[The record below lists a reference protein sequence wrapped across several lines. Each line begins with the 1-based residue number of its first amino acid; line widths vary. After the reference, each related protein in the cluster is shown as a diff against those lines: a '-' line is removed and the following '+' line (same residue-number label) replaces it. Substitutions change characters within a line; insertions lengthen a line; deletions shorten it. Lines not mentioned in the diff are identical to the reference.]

1 MERVLA
7 MKLSGAG
14 LFMLLLAAGPAGAQ
28 NLDNLQTM
36 VSAGGSCPV
45 FSVGSERYS
54 CSGFVYTKFRNG
66 RVSFTFPMAD
76 TAISFSGGRD
86 SQPSLDNYVLF
97 VDAIRISAGRGEV
110 RSAQA
115 SGRCRMNASDDGL
128 VIHSLSCIAETD
140 SREMRIEFRGDGKPV
155 NRRSF

>member
-1 MERVLA
+1 
-7 MKLSGAG
+7 MKRSGAALV
-14 LFMLLLAAGPAGAQ
+14 LFLLAAGPASAQ
-28 NLDNLQTM
+28 GLDNMQTL
-36 VSAGGSCPV
+36 VSASGSCPV

-54 CSGFVYTKFRNG
+54 CSGFIYTKFRNG

-110 RSAQA
+110 RSFQA